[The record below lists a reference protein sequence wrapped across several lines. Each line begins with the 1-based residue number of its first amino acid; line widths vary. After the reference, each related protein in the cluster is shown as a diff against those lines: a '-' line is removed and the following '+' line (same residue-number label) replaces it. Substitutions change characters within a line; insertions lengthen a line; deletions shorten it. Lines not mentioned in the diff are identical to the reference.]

1 MPRYFD
7 KEKRNSIW
15 MDLYHKPTD
24 TQKCLTFTSSHP
36 DHCEQNIPYCFARR
50 ICTITENNAEKLKN
64 LENLKSNLS
73 KYNYLDLLLKQG
85 FEKALS
91 IPQKGLKNPKKSSNE
106 NILLFITT
114 FNPSNSNIYTTCKS
128 SITCLKNN
136 SVSGFHNI
144 KVIQSKRQAPNLKK
158 FLTKAEYG
166 EVLSGKFNCSDE
178 RCDCC
183 NYLLIINHYTF

>member
-1 MPRYFD
+1 
-7 KEKRNSIW
+7 

-144 KVIQSKRQAPNLKK
+144 FYQVFHI
-158 FLTKAEYG
+158 
-166 EVLSGKFNCSDE
+166 LSGTFNCSDE

-183 NYLLIINHYTF
+183 NYVLIIDHYTF